1 MSPVEKFGAKG
12 VNPDLFHIFGSRCF
26 CHIDKSLRRK
36 NHRPKSLQ
44 CIFVGLDPQSVN
56 GFVVYSPERHDLFV
70 STHVRF
76 HDGLPYDGRY
86 TDEKGFDVVYSKDNN
101 VISDDVNKFMYLVG
115 TNHVDPD
122 DGLLYKIIS
131 VEEKKYPGQGTFIV
145 GYRALVYP
153 NGKVNVKTARDAYH
167 IRDLECY
174 YNDYIKSVTPEV
186 NRRHVDI
193 TLDDTING
201 VSSRLLQSRYGSLQ
215 DSNYSNNLLT

>member
-1 MSPVEKFGAKG
+1 MASSMLIDMKLPEPYWALAQKYAALIYNHVPPNRNEKGARPMSPVENFGAKG

-131 VEEKKYPGQGTFIV
+131 VEEKKYPGQGTLLS
-145 GYRALVYP
+145 A
-153 NGKVNVKTARDAYH
+153 
-167 IRDLECY
+167 
-174 YNDYIKSVTPEV
+174 
-186 NRRHVDI
+186 I
-193 TLDDTING
+193 T
-201 VSSRLLQSRYGSLQ
+201 
-215 DSNYSNNLLT
+215 